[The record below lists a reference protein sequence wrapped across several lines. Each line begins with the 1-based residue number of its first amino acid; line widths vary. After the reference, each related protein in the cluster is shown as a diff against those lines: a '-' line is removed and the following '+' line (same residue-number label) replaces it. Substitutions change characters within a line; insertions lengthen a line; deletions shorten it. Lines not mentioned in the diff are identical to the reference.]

1 MSGEKLNAL
10 SFEEALKRL
19 EEIVNSLE
27 EGKEITLDEM
37 ISSYSE
43 GLQLSRV
50 CQQKLSDAELKV
62 KEINSEE

>member
-1 MSGEKLNAL
+1 MSGEKLDAL
-10 SFEEALKRL
+10 SFEKALKRL

-43 GLQLSRV
+43 GLQLARV

-62 KEINSEE
+62 KEINSGE